1 MLARIRVG
9 RVATSA
15 VAIAAATVVLTATP
29 AFAIGFY
36 SIGAT
41 TGSTYQLQSNQN
53 QNLIAGR
60 STDDELFQM
69 SVDLSGRAH
78 LPFQP
83 KLYGFPFKSFF
94 ISSNGNIQFG
104 GNPSTMTAA
113 FTNDCLP
120 SATFSR
126 PALMPF
132 WDDLFFDSNDL
143 AHFFREGI
151 YVKKGGTA
159 PHRFVM
165 ISWQGHEFSD
175 AGAFVLVQVRF
186 NEGSSNPVVTYG
198 ANGGA
203 SATIGVQ
210 RAGGA
215 AADSFTQFSCNPG
228 SNNIVSGERL
238 HFVYNA

>member
-9 RVATSA
+9 TVTTSA
-15 VAIAAATVVLTATP
+15 VAIAAATVMLTATP

-94 ISSNGNIQFG
+94 ISSNVV
-104 GNPSTMTAA
+104 
-113 FTNDCLP
+113 
-120 SATFSR
+120 R
-126 PALMPF
+126 
-132 WDDLFFDSNDL
+132 SND
-143 AHFFREGI
+143 GD
-151 YVKKGGTA
+151 
-159 PHRFVM
+159 
-165 ISWQGHEFSD
+165 D
-175 AGAFVLVQVRF
+175 ACRTV
-186 NEGSSNPVVTYG
+186 SSGP
-198 ANGGA
+198 
-203 SATIGVQ
+203 S
-210 RAGGA
+210 RA
-215 AADSFTQFSCNPG
+215 
-228 SNNIVSGERL
+228 
-238 HFVYNA
+238 